1 MSEGN
6 LNVLCDSRFNYKTD
20 NPFTGPTKNEC
31 LDKLKQYIRQNINN
45 FKDVDWITDTRSYNI
60 PINTAFDKTVEKK
73 LEDNEEL
80 CYYTCNFLNKIS
92 NRLSKPFIPKLSN
105 YISNHLTKPEIETNE
120 ELETKPNIVN
130 NINGGNIQEEI
141 VEPEIENETQ
151 RNFDQDMLQFV
162 QTSEP
167 VYKSNLDLYTYDV
180 RPGKTLTYQEV
191 CDLTLNIARSQ
202 LQNIIRKDESV
213 LFAESREKNRLI
225 SELNKYLKNSEIAN
239 KLNLQPDNLS
249 IPQLQQSLDQAKDL
263 YETIKVTHVI
273 EKGLDLF
280 NLGYTYIFPNGIKIP
295 KKNKAIKLNGV
306 AGSFKQ
312 LLFDRTSPLNIA
324 FKNIL
329 EKHHIEVSDE
339 FVVGL
344 SSLEA
349 ILKKIEIVDIE
360 PPKKSE
366 TKIESVHNTVNES
379 GESEYNEYTDESDEE
394 SEGYED

>member
-1 MSEGN
+1 MEGN
-6 LNVLCDSRFNYKTD
+6 LNNLCDCRFNYKSD
-20 NPFTGPTKNEC
+20 NPFNGPTKDEC
-31 LDKLKQYIRQNINN
+31 LTKLKKYILQNINDFRN
-45 FKDVDWITDTRSYNI
+45 VDWITDSRSYNI
-60 PINTAFDKTVEKK
+60 PKTSAFETEIGKK
-73 LEDNEEL
+73 LEDNPNL
-80 CYYTCNFLNKIS
+80 CYYTCSFLNKLS
-92 NRLSKPFIPKLSN
+92 NKLSKPITPKLLNYVTNHLNKPEDSSESEEQVEVKPIIIEGGDKKNEEPVYFENHIYDGPDALQFIP
-105 YISNHLTKPEIETNE
+105 
-120 ELETKPNIVN
+120 
-130 NINGGNIQEEI
+130 
-141 VEPEIENETQ
+141 
-151 RNFDQDMLQFV
+151 
-162 QTSEP
+162 TSEP
-167 VYKSNLDLYTYDV
+167 VYKSNVDLYTYDA
-180 RPGKTLTYQEV
+180 RPGKMLTYQEV
-191 CDLTLNIARSQ
+191 CELTLNIARTQ
-202 LQNIIRKDESV
+202 LQNIIRKDDSV

-225 SELNKYLKNSEIAN
+225 SELNKYLKNSEIAA

-306 AGSFKQ
+306 TGSFKQ

-349 ILKKIEIVDIE
+349 ILKKIEIVDVE
-360 PPKKSE
+360 PEKKSNTKVESISE
-366 TKIESVHNTVNES
+366 TSEQNSGVESINNSLDDLDDETS
-379 GESEYNEYTDESDEE
+379 DYESE
-394 SEGYED
+394 